1 MRKRS
6 LLIAGLV
13 LLLAG
18 SSVVSHATPESV
30 FTLSG
35 KILVATPMPPF
46 TLKLYPPLKSGK
58 RVLLTTSTRAGDFK
72 FSAPPSSYLLEVYA
86 GKQLVYQQVIQLT
99 ANQNITIDLRKSA
112 K

>member
-1 MRKRS
+1 MRHRN
-6 LLIAGLV
+6 LIIPSLV

-18 SSVVSHATPESV
+18 SSVVSRATPETV

-35 KILVATPMPPF
+35 KILVTTQMTF
-46 TLKLYPPLKSGK
+46 TVKLYPPLKSGK

-72 FSAPPSSYLLEVYA
+72 FSAAASSYLLEVYS
-86 GKQLVYQQVIQLT
+86 GKQLVYQQVIELT
-99 ANQNITIDLRKSA
+99 ANKNITIDLRKSA